1 MMTLCILLS
10 SQTFCCR
17 RDADHFAPSMALAS
31 LWPKP
36 FRFKF
41 SVSQLR
47 IDRCATFCGR
57 YGCKLSQKM
66 FVGKE
71 YVLKHVRNKH
81 TAVMEAM
88 QEEVLHSLSLIPP
101 QIVNVIS

>member
-1 MMTLCILLS
+1 
-10 SQTFCCR
+10 
-17 RDADHFAPSMALAS
+17 
-31 LWPKP
+31 
-36 FRFKF
+36 
-41 SVSQLR
+41 
-47 IDRCATFCGR
+47 
-57 YGCKLSQKM
+57 M

-88 QEEVLHSLSLIPP
+88 QEEVLHTLSLIAC